1 MASARAA
8 TNAEMESL
16 PHKRAMAAAA
26 QRGGAGSYVLD
37 GKHFSYDFTGA
48 GDADFQR
55 TSDAILRESSFT
67 NARTALDLQG
77 KFGSEYVAASRK
89 QLQESDPIG
98 FALRESMGQRVSE
111 QLSMGGSSTDA
122 QRRLVSQGVRASQT
136 RSGNTG
142 GVAAGVSE
150 VMAQGEY
157 SRGLEQS
164 RLSNAGAFLAGATP
178 QAEFGQLRNAQQGAA
193 PMAPGQFDRS
203 IVPGFNPNNTGQAL
217 QFASNNYS
225 TQMSGYN
232 AQLSAQAQKG
242 NPWMQGLGMVLGA
255 GVSLATAGMGAGLF
269 GAAGAIPGLA
279 AAPKGG
285 WTPYGGLPT
294 A

>member
-1 MASARAA
+1 
-8 TNAEMESL
+8 
-16 PHKRAMAAAA
+16 MAAAA
-26 QRGGAGSYVLD
+26 QRGGAGSYVLN

-77 KFGSEYVAASRK
+77 KFGSEYVAQSRK

-122 QRRLVSQGVRASQT
+122 QRRLVSQGVRANQT
-136 RSGNTG
+136 RSGNTA
-142 GVAAGVSE
+142 GVAAGVAE

-157 SRGLEQS
+157 SRNLEQS

-203 IVPGFNPNNTGQAL
+203 MVPGFNPNNTGQAL

-255 GVSLATAGMGAGLF
+255 GVSLATAGMGA
-269 GAAGAIPGLA
+269 AAI
-279 AAPKGG
+279 
-285 WTPYGGLPT
+285 GGLT
-294 A
+294 AATTANTAARVAGGALSSFTPRLGP

>member
-1 MASARAA
+1 M
-8 TNAEMESL
+8 L
-16 PHKRAMAAAA
+16 PHQRAMAAAA
-26 QRGGAGSYVLD
+26 QRGGTGSYVLN
-37 GKHFSYDFTGA
+37 GKHYSYDFTGA

-55 TSDAILRESSFT
+55 NSDAILRESSFT

-77 KFGSEYVAASRK
+77 KFGSEYVAQSRK

-111 QLSMGGSSTDA
+111 QLSMGGSSTDE
-122 QRRLVSQGVRASQT
+122 QRRLVSQGVRANQT

-157 SRGLEQS
+157 SRNLEQS

-193 PMAPGQFDRS
+193 PMAPGQLPGG
-203 IVPGFNPNNTGQAL
+203 IPGFNPNTTGQGL
-217 QFASNNYS
+217 QFASSIYG
-225 TQMSGYN
+225 TQMSGY
-232 AQLSAQAQKG
+232 SAQAAAAAAKP
-242 NPWMQGLGMVLGA
+242 NPWMQGLGMVIGA
-255 GVSLATAGMGAGLF
+255 GVSLATAGMGSAAIGGLT
-269 GAAGAIPGLA
+269 AATTAATTAARVA
-279 AAPKGG
+279 AARNGQVP
-285 WTPYGGLPT
+285 
-294 A
+294 